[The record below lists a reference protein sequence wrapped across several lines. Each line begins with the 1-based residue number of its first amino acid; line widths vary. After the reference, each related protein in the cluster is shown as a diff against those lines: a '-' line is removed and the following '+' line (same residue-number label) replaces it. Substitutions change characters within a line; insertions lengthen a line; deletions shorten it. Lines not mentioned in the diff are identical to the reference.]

1 MAWGYCQKYAER
13 GSTLRLRERN
23 NTHRTSVEM
32 IEKFCASHI
41 KNQLSTAAINVKRLP
56 KTDEAH
62 AAPEVPSP
70 AKPSHLKAERH
81 ALAEQ
86 ATGRKPLA

>member
-1 MAWGYCQKYAER
+1 
-13 GSTLRLRERN
+13 
-23 NTHRTSVEM
+23 M

-62 AAPEVPSP
+62 AAPKSARAGKAIAFESP
-70 AKPSHLKAERH
+70 ETRLSRTSHR
-81 ALAEQ
+81 
-86 ATGRKPLA
+86 T